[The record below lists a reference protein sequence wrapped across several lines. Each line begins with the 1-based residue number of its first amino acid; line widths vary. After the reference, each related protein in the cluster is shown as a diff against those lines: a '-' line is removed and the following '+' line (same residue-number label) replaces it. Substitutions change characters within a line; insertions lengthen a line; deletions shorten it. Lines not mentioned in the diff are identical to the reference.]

1 MLQRLRQISISS
13 SLRGAFLT
21 GALLTLIVSSVSLYS
36 WHEQSS
42 QIRYS
47 LDEYFPRIHAAF
59 LIEGNLNLVV
69 DQLNEFLLAPN
80 TTVRLQLRNQIIQ
93 HLDKI
98 ERLSQGLLP
107 AERQQLGVILQD
119 SRALLAE
126 LDRVLYNMFLVR
138 EKVGELAAR
147 IDWLHDDFTT
157 ELNSL
162 VQDFT
167 WQQGTLLDQIEA
179 RQGDARQYL
188 KRAREVQNE
197 QQQVYTLARI
207 ENQIVDDLRDRL
219 NELKSGNDDGML
231 VETHIR
237 YLENLKKT
245 ADENIRALD
254 DWPSTITLRQT
265 IDELLEIGMVKNNMP
280 DTMRDYVSAQK
291 ALVEASRSR
300 EATLGRFRTLL
311 EAQLGSSHQQ
321 MQMFNQRMAQIVR
334 VSGGLILVATLLAL
348 LLAWG
353 LNHYFIRS
361 RLVKRFTALNQAVVQ
376 IGLGRTEAT
385 IPVYGRDELGRIAG
399 LLRHTL
405 GQLNAQKQQLEQEI
419 GERKAIEADLRATQ
433 DELIQTAKLAVVG
446 QTMTT
451 LAHEI
456 NQPLNALSMY
466 LFTAGRAIEQGQ
478 AEQARTTLS
487 KAEGLI
493 NRIDAII
500 RSLRQFTRRAELET
514 PLHPVDLRQTF
525 TVAWELLA
533 MRHKPQQG
541 TLVDAALRQRQ
552 SVIARRQY
560 CQQKLQVELIGRSQ
574 WTVRYRQRLQQL
586 AETDIAVWLYGE
598 PGTGRMTGARYLH
611 QLGRH
616 AEGPFIACELT
627 PANAHTLN
635 ELIAQ
640 AQGGTLV
647 LSHPEHLTHEQQH
660 QLVQLQSHE
669 KRPFRLIGIGSASL
683 VELAASSQ
691 IVAELYYC
699 FAMTQIGCQPLSKR
713 PDDIEPLFHHY
724 LQKTCQRLNHPVP
737 EVDAG
742 LLKGMMR
749 RVWPNNVRELANA
762 AELFAVGVL
771 PLAETVNP
779 LMHIG
784 EPTPLDQ
791 RVEDVER
798 QIITEA
804 LNIHQGRINEVAEY
818 LLIPRKK
825 LYLRMKK
832 YGLNKEHYKGV

>member
-1 MLQRLRQISISS
+1 MMGRSMLQRLRQISISS
-13 SLRGAFLT
+13 SLRGAFLM

-47 LDEYFPRIHAAF
+47 LDEYFPRIHSAF

-98 ERLSQGLLP
+98 ERLSHGLSP
-107 AERQQLGVILQD
+107 TERQQLGVILQD

-138 EKVGELAAR
+138 EKVGELSAR

-179 RQGDARQYL
+179 RQGDTAQYL
-188 KRAREVQNE
+188 KRARDVQNE

-265 IDELLEIGMVKNNMP
+265 IDELLEIGMMKNKMP

-376 IGLGRTEAT
+376 IGLGQIGAT

-466 LFTAGRAIEQGQ
+466 
-478 AEQARTTLS
+478 
-487 KAEGLI
+487 
-493 NRIDAII
+493 
-500 RSLRQFTRRAELET
+500 
-514 PLHPVDLRQTF
+514 
-525 TVAWELLA
+525 
-533 MRHKPQQG
+533 
-541 TLVDAALRQRQ
+541 
-552 SVIARRQY
+552 
-560 CQQKLQVELIGRSQ
+560 
-574 WTVRYRQRLQQL
+574 RQRLQQL

-616 AEGPFIACELT
+616 AEGPFIACELN

-635 ELIAQ
+635 ELIAK

-647 LSHPEHLTHEQQH
+647 LSHLEHLTHEQQH

-669 KRPFRLIGIGSASL
+669 KRPFRLIGISSASL

-699 FAMTQIGCQPLSKR
+699 FALTQIGCQFLSKR

>member
-98 ERLSQGLLP
+98 ERLSQGLSP

-466 LFTAGRAIEQGQ
+466 LPISSKAQGCPRKLLVAGFSRVAAVNASFWRQKSISLWGQ
-478 AEQARTTLS
+478 VRTIAGFLRIIFARPARTVCD
-487 KAEGLI
+487 GLRPTI
-493 NRIDAII
+493 LTSIRCITSIVIRRGKRSGRPWNCLFSRERFFISVAAI
-500 RSLRQFTRRAELET
+500 SRA
-514 PLHPVDLRQTF
+514 
-525 TVAWELLA
+525 
-533 MRHKPQQG
+533 G
-541 TLVDAALRQRQ
+541 TLRL
-552 SVIARRQY
+552 
-560 CQQKLQVELIGRSQ
+560 RSQ
-574 WTVRYRQRLQQL
+574 SPRPVISWAWSPSKV
-586 AETDIAVWLYGE
+586 
-598 PGTGRMTGARYLH
+598 
-611 QLGRH
+611 
-616 AEGPFIACELT
+616 FI
-627 PANAHTLN
+627 
-635 ELIAQ
+635 I
-640 AQGGTLV
+640 
-647 LSHPEHLTHEQQH
+647 
-660 QLVQLQSHE
+660 
-669 KRPFRLIGIGSASL
+669 
-683 VELAASSQ
+683 
-691 IVAELYYC
+691 
-699 FAMTQIGCQPLSKR
+699 
-713 PDDIEPLFHHY
+713 
-724 LQKTCQRLNHPVP
+724 
-737 EVDAG
+737 
-742 LLKGMMR
+742 
-749 RVWPNNVRELANA
+749 
-762 AELFAVGVL
+762 
-771 PLAETVNP
+771 
-779 LMHIG
+779 
-784 EPTPLDQ
+784 
-791 RVEDVER
+791 
-798 QIITEA
+798 
-804 LNIHQGRINEVAEY
+804 
-818 LLIPRKK
+818 
-825 LYLRMKK
+825 
-832 YGLNKEHYKGV
+832 

>member
-98 ERLSQGLLP
+98 ERLSQGLSP

-219 NELKSGNDDGML
+219 NEL
-231 VETHIR
+231 
-237 YLENLKKT
+237 
-245 ADENIRALD
+245 IRALD

-541 TLVDAALRQRQ
+541 TLVIPDDTVWILGDEVRVHQVLVNVLSNALDACPHAAQITVSWQIQGGRLCVLIADNGPGWPAALLP
-552 SVIARRQY
+552 SLL
-560 CQQKLQVELIGRSQ
+560 KPFTTSK
-574 WTVRYRQRLQQL
+574 TVGL
-586 AETDIAVWLYGE
+586 
-598 PGTGRMTGARYLH
+598 
-611 QLGRH
+611 
-616 AEGPFIACELT
+616 
-627 PANAHTLN
+627 
-635 ELIAQ
+635 
-640 AQGGTLV
+640 
-647 LSHPEHLTHEQQH
+647 
-660 QLVQLQSHE
+660 
-669 KRPFRLIGIGSASL
+669 GIGLSICVSL
-683 VELAASSQ
+683 
-691 IVAELYYC
+691 
-699 FAMTQIGCQPLSKR
+699 MTQMEGAL
-713 PDDIEPLFHHY
+713 
-724 LQKTCQRLNHPVP
+724 RLASTFTRSACV
-737 EVDAG
+737 
-742 LLKGMMR
+742 
-749 RVWPNNVRELANA
+749 
-762 AELFAVGVL
+762 VL
-771 PLAETVNP
+771 EFNLTDVK
-779 LMHIG
+779 
-784 EPTPLDQ
+784 
-791 RVEDVER
+791 DVE
-798 QIITEA
+798 
-804 LNIHQGRINEVAEY
+804 
-818 LLIPRKK
+818 
-825 LYLRMKK
+825 
-832 YGLNKEHYKGV
+832 

>member
-98 ERLSQGLLP
+98 ERLSQGLSP

-265 IDELLEIGMVKNNMP
+265 IDE
-280 DTMRDYVSAQK
+280 
-291 ALVEASRSR
+291 
-300 EATLGRFRTLL
+300 LL

-541 TLVDAALRQRQ
+541 TLVIPDDTVWILGDEVRVHQVLVNVLSNALDACPHAAQITVSWQIQGGRLCVLIADNGPGWPAALLP
-552 SVIARRQY
+552 SLL
-560 CQQKLQVELIGRSQ
+560 KPFTTSK
-574 WTVRYRQRLQQL
+574 TVGL
-586 AETDIAVWLYGE
+586 
-598 PGTGRMTGARYLH
+598 
-611 QLGRH
+611 
-616 AEGPFIACELT
+616 
-627 PANAHTLN
+627 
-635 ELIAQ
+635 
-640 AQGGTLV
+640 
-647 LSHPEHLTHEQQH
+647 
-660 QLVQLQSHE
+660 
-669 KRPFRLIGIGSASL
+669 GIGLSICVSL
-683 VELAASSQ
+683 
-691 IVAELYYC
+691 
-699 FAMTQIGCQPLSKR
+699 MTQMEGAL
-713 PDDIEPLFHHY
+713 
-724 LQKTCQRLNHPVP
+724 RLASTFTRSACV
-737 EVDAG
+737 
-742 LLKGMMR
+742 
-749 RVWPNNVRELANA
+749 
-762 AELFAVGVL
+762 VL
-771 PLAETVNP
+771 EFNLTDVK
-779 LMHIG
+779 
-784 EPTPLDQ
+784 
-791 RVEDVER
+791 DVE
-798 QIITEA
+798 
-804 LNIHQGRINEVAEY
+804 
-818 LLIPRKK
+818 
-825 LYLRMKK
+825 
-832 YGLNKEHYKGV
+832 

>member
-1 MLQRLRQISISS
+1 M
-13 SLRGAFLT
+13 
-21 GALLTLIVSSVSLYS
+21 
-36 WHEQSS
+36 
-42 QIRYS
+42 
-47 LDEYFPRIHAAF
+47 
-59 LIEGNLNLVV
+59 
-69 DQLNEFLLAPN
+69 
-80 TTVRLQLRNQIIQ
+80 
-93 HLDKI
+93 
-98 ERLSQGLLP
+98 
-107 AERQQLGVILQD
+107 
-119 SRALLAE
+119 
-126 LDRVLYNMFLVR
+126 
-138 EKVGELAAR
+138 
-147 IDWLHDDFTT
+147 
-157 ELNSL
+157 
-162 VQDFT
+162 
-167 WQQGTLLDQIEA
+167 
-179 RQGDARQYL
+179 
-188 KRAREVQNE
+188 QNE

-525 TVAWELLA
+525 TVAWELLE

-541 TLVDAALRQRQ
+541 TLVIPDDTVWIQGDEVRVHQVLVNVLSNALDACPHAAQITVSWQIQGGRLCVLIADNGPGWPAALLP
-552 SVIARRQY
+552 SLL
-560 CQQKLQVELIGRSQ
+560 KPFTTSK
-574 WTVRYRQRLQQL
+574 TVGL
-586 AETDIAVWLYGE
+586 
-598 PGTGRMTGARYLH
+598 
-611 QLGRH
+611 
-616 AEGPFIACELT
+616 
-627 PANAHTLN
+627 
-635 ELIAQ
+635 
-640 AQGGTLV
+640 
-647 LSHPEHLTHEQQH
+647 
-660 QLVQLQSHE
+660 
-669 KRPFRLIGIGSASL
+669 GIGLSICVSL
-683 VELAASSQ
+683 
-691 IVAELYYC
+691 
-699 FAMTQIGCQPLSKR
+699 MTQMEGAL
-713 PDDIEPLFHHY
+713 
-724 LQKTCQRLNHPVP
+724 RLASTFTRSACV
-737 EVDAG
+737 
-742 LLKGMMR
+742 
-749 RVWPNNVRELANA
+749 
-762 AELFAVGVL
+762 VL
-771 PLAETVNP
+771 EFNLTDVK
-779 LMHIG
+779 
-784 EPTPLDQ
+784 
-791 RVEDVER
+791 DVE
-798 QIITEA
+798 
-804 LNIHQGRINEVAEY
+804 
-818 LLIPRKK
+818 
-825 LYLRMKK
+825 
-832 YGLNKEHYKGV
+832 

>member
-1 MLQRLRQISISS
+1 MKGGSILQRLRQLNISS

-21 GALLTLIVSSVSLYS
+21 GALLTLSVSCVSLYS

-47 LDEYFPRIHAAF
+47 LDDYFPRVHSAF

-80 TTVRLQLRNQIIQ
+80 TTVRLQLRNQIIS

-98 ERLSQGLLP
+98 ETLSRGLQP
-107 AERQQLGVILQD
+107 AEQQQLAVILQD
-119 SRALLAE
+119 SRALMAE

-138 EKVGELAAR
+138 EKVSELSAR
-147 IDWLHDDFTT
+147 IDWLHDDFNT

-179 RQGDARQYL
+179 KSGDAALYL

-219 NELKSGNDDGML
+219 NELKSGSDDGML
-231 VETHIR
+231 VENHIR

-245 ADENIRALD
+245 ADENIRTLD

-265 IDELLEIGMVKNNMP
+265 IDELLEIGMMKNKMP
-280 DTMRDYVSAQK
+280 DTMRDYVAAQK
-291 ALVEASRSR
+291 ALIDANHAR

-321 MQMFNQRMAQIVR
+321 MQMFNQRLEQIVR
-334 VSGGLILVATLLAL
+334 VSGGLILLATLLAL

-376 IGLGRTEAT
+376 IGLGRTDAT

-405 GQLNAQKQQLEQEI
+405 GQLNAQKNQLEQEVA
-419 GERKAIEADLRATQ
+419 ERKEIESDLRATQ

-478 AEQARTTLS
+478 SAQARSTLT

-500 RSLRQFTRRAELET
+500 RSLRQFARRAEPGA

-525 TVAWELLA
+525 TAAWELLA
-533 MRHKPQQG
+533 MRHKQQG
-541 TLVDAALRQRQ
+541 TLTLPAH
-552 SVIARRQY
+552 SVWVAGDEVRI
-560 CQQKLQVELIGRSQ
+560 QQV
-574 WTVRYRQRLQQL
+574 
-586 AETDIAVWLYGE
+586 
-598 PGTGRMTGARYLH
+598 
-611 QLGRH
+611 
-616 AEGPFIACELT
+616 
-627 PANAHTLN
+627 
-635 ELIAQ
+635 
-640 AQGGTLV
+640 LV
-647 LSHPEHLTHEQQH
+647 N
-660 QLVQLQSHE
+660 
-669 KRPFRLIGIGSASL
+669 I
-683 VELAASSQ
+683 
-691 IVAELYYC
+691 
-699 FAMTQIGCQPLSKR
+699 
-713 PDDIEPLFHHY
+713 
-724 LQKTCQRLNHPVP
+724 
-737 EVDAG
+737 
-742 LLKGMMR
+742 
-749 RVWPNNVRELANA
+749 LANA
-762 AELFAVGVL
+762 LDACPAAAEIEVHWQAEGHRLCVLVCDNGPGWPGALLPSLLKPFTTSKDVGLGIGLSICVSLMTQMNGELRLASTPGRNACVVL
-771 PLAETVNP
+771 QFNLTDVN
-779 LMHIG
+779 
-784 EPTPLDQ
+784 
-791 RVEDVER
+791 DV
-798 QIITEA
+798 
-804 LNIHQGRINEVAEY
+804 V
-818 LLIPRKK
+818 
-825 LYLRMKK
+825 
-832 YGLNKEHYKGV
+832 